1 MIQQGPKLIEKQ
13 PILQTGKTLKKPLE
27 INDFE
32 LRDQKNHL
40 FTKHNLKNQ
49 FSVLFFGYTNCPD
62 VCPTTI
68 YKLGQIKKNI
78 TEDLPDTNLQM
89 IFITLDPER
98 DTVERLDEYLNFFDT
113 SMLGLTGEVNEIVKV
128 SSNLSVFFQRI
139 NKDGGYDFNHTA
151 SIFLINPQA
160 QLRAS
165 LSPISSVEM
174 LEKDIKL
181 LVKKSD

>member
-1 MIQQGPKLIEKQ
+1 
-13 PILQTGKTLKKPLE
+13 
-27 INDFE
+27 
-32 LRDQKNHL
+32 
-40 FTKHNLKNQ
+40 
-49 FSVLFFGYTNCPD
+49 
-62 VCPTTI
+62 
-68 YKLGQIKKNI
+68 
-78 TEDLPDTNLQM
+78 
-89 IFITLDPER
+89 
-98 DTVERLDEYLNFFDT
+98 
-113 SMLGLTGEVNEIVKV
+113 V